1 VVERHAMHS
10 GAKSR
15 RNKDYYF
22 SGALKKLGVKF
33 DNAQYGAYMNKIK
46 ILLLFFLK

>member
-1 VVERHAMHS
+1 MHS

-22 SGALKKLGVKF
+22 SGALKKLGTKIIVIR
-33 DNAQYGAYMNKIK
+33 YGVYADRIN
-46 ILLLFFLK
+46 ILILFSPK